1 MNSDFNEL
9 NTKINEI
16 NNKIKLELKILS
28 ELLDKLENQIINCEK
43 CNNNYYSS
51 WIVLETYLSYLKKF
65 INTYQVTN
73 NQLKVQSVTL
83 ISGSIF
89 FNTFALGKSLTDY
102 MKSLGL
108 KPFNYK
114 TDKTKIDNALNYIT
128 KELFANNLL
137 DASINSGYYSNTV
150 NIIQKNGSII
160 KAFGILIKLE
170 AFGFTSASE
179 VVKDMP
185 DQLRGVK
192 DIIIVKE
199 KIKEPQE
206 ESSDPFSL

>member
-1 MNSDFNEL
+1 MDSNKL
-9 NTKINEI
+9 NEI
-16 NNKIKLELKILS
+16 NIKIKLELKILS
-28 ELLDKLENQIINCEK
+28 ELLDELENQIINFDK
-43 CNNNYYSS
+43 CNNNYS
-51 WIVLETYLSYLKKF
+51 WLVLETYLSYLKKF

-114 TDKTKIDNALNYIT
+114 NDKTKIDNALNYIT
-128 KELFANNLL
+128 NELFANNLL
-137 DASINSGYYSNTV
+137 DASVNSGYYSNTV

-170 AFGFTSASE
+170 AFGFKYASE
-179 VVKDMP
+179 AVKDMP
-185 DQLRGVK
+185 DELQGIT
-192 DIIIVKE
+192 DIVIVKK
-199 KIKEPQE
+199 KIKEPKAND
-206 ESSDPFSL
+206 DPFSL